1 MENDMNIRDLI
12 YFDTEKAASIW
23 SQTQGGLLERIS
35 ISEETSKEDKGGATI
50 GIPHLLELEK
60 GLLKGS
66 KGSILETKILHHDL
80 LNRLD
85 SELNKL
91 NLVVNINKD
100 IKKNE
105 SNPQII
111 REAIGTKPYVQ
122 AEGWA
127 VLEDYRKISKIA
139 SRFNEII
146 EFVKRCTIQNIPEYK
161 DLQKQ
166 IDVAKEQANLEKN
179 RNKRSIIL
187 QKIKTIESTI
197 KGMLKINLDNKV
209 DDWLLEGI
217 QKWIEIYMAN
227 RINFRIY
234 PIVDCPSFQILCNLK
249 TDCFV
254 DQDLEH
260 LLYGYGYRPNIPLT
274 AFGLITSIPS
284 QSELQFDPM
293 TEFKD
298 NDKLTDKAKLE
309 KAFRDMFSAM
319 DAMEDYV
326 RYSRYPNIT
335 IHPIAVFRNIKCIK

>member
-1 MENDMNIRDLI
+1 M
-12 YFDTEKAASIW
+12 
-23 SQTQGGLLERIS
+23 
-35 ISEETSKEDKGGATI
+35 
-50 GIPHLLELEK
+50 ELEK
-60 GLLKGS
+60 GILKGS

-100 IKKNE
+100 IEKNE
-105 SNPQII
+105 SNPQKI

-127 VLEDYRKISKIA
+127 VIEDYRKISKIA

-146 EFVKRCTIQNIPEYK
+146 EFVKRCAIQNIPEYK

-166 IDVAKEQANLEKN
+166 IDVAKKQANLEKN
-179 RNKRSIIL
+179 RNKKFIIL
-187 QKIKTIESTI
+187 QKIKTIESTL

-234 PIVDCPSFQILCNLK
+234 PIVNCPSFQILCNLK
-249 TDCFV
+249 TDYFV

-274 AFGLITSIPS
+274 AFGLITSIPQ

-293 TEFKD
+293 AEFKD
-298 NDKLTDKAKLE
+298 NNKLTDKAKME
-309 KAFRDMFSAM
+309 KAFREMFSAM
-319 DAMEDYV
+319 DEMEDYI
-326 RYSRYPNIT
+326 RYSRFPNIT
-335 IHPIAVFRNIKCIK
+335 IHPIAIFRNIKS